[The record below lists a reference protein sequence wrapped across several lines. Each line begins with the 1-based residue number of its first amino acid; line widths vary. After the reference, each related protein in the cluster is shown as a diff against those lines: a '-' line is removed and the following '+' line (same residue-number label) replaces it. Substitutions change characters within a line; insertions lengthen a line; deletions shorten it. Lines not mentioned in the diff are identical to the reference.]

1 MVKAEDGAEIPKAQ
15 NSLKVNELG
24 GGEIPKTDKTVE
36 ELLEEGYVQSEDNE
50 NVYVKITGEKAEAVE
65 ASSEALSEVPEG
77 QARDEDTGLFGSVT
91 MEQFNEAKE
100 ANPWFDWDNFD
111 PKNEADVKR
120 YQKEFNKKAEEA
132 GSDARIQ
139 VDGDFGE
146 QTASARFNPAVEAQ
160 DPVEERVEVEEEVID
175 NSETTTLPLRTPFN
189 ADLLNRLLRGDID
202 NELDYNQILPEI
214 NAAANNQVDPVYAQS
229 FQPNLRVPY
238 DMFTG

>member
-1 MVKAEDGAEIPKAQ
+1 METYTDYAEDGTKVKKLRKIEKELHKASKMHKSQAERIGKMVKAEDGAEIPKAQ
-15 NSLKVNELG
+15 DSLKVNELG

-36 ELLEEGYVQSEDNE
+36 ELLEEGYVQSEDDP
-50 NVYVKITGEKAEAVE
+50 NVYVKITGEKVEAVE

-100 ANPWFDWDNFD
+100 ANPWFNWDNFD

-120 YQKEFNKKAEEA
+120 YQREFNKKAEEA
-132 GSDARIQ
+132 GSDVRIQ

-160 DPVEERVEVEEEVID
+160 DPEK
-175 NSETTTLPLRTPFN
+175 
-189 ADLLNRLLRGDID
+189 
-202 NELDYNQILPEI
+202 
-214 NAAANNQVDPVYAQS
+214 
-229 FQPNLRVPY
+229 
-238 DMFTG
+238 